1 MNVKKT
7 AISFTS
13 SALSAVA
20 IVGAVAMMPAQAKAG
35 DVESVLIALGTAI
48 VFNEIYKDRTD
59 KVGRVEN
66 VYGSQHNPLNERQ
79 RPGYAAG
86 LNDANK
92 VCYQEVIRHG
102 NYAEVVESNCYGVVV
117 NTKIIRR

>member
-1 MNVKKT
+1 MKQFVIDTASTTLT
-7 AISFTS
+7 AI
-13 SALSAVA
+13 AL
-20 IVGAVAMMPAQAKAG
+20 VGTMCIASPAKA
-35 DVESVLIALGTAI
+35 DNNVESLLIALGTAI
-48 VFNEIYKDRTD
+48 VFNEVYKDRTQH
-59 KVGRVEN
+59 VGKVEN
-66 VYGSQHNPLNERQ
+66 VYGSQHNPLNERH

-92 VCYQEVIRHG
+92 VCHQEVIRHG